1 VHLLDLVLIRQA
13 KEVDMSIRRLVVTV
27 AAMAAIAAALAAL
40 TPPFA
45 ELTGSLTAAQRTVD
59 TQGADVL
66 IASAAA
72 LLAWAVWA
80 WGALGLALTAA
91 SALPGV
97 AGGAARLALQV
108 TLPAGARRGA
118 ALLLGL
124 GLGVAGPLLASA
136 VPQFAPTAS
145 AAAAAERVPDWPAPG
160 PAATPVPDWPTGAA
174 PTGPAPTGEAPAAP
188 STAPTTAPASD
199 SRVVVRGD
207 CLWHIAADSL
217 LGQLGRLPSD
227 GEVAAAVQAWW
238 STNADVI
245 GPDPDLLVP
254 GQVLRPPGPP

>member
-1 VHLLDLVLIRQA
+1 
-13 KEVDMSIRRLVVTV
+13 MSIRRLVVTV

-45 ELTGSLTAAQRTVD
+45 ELAASLAAAQRTVD
-59 TQGADVL
+59 TQGADAL
-66 IASAAA
+66 IASTAG

-97 AGGAARLALQV
+97 AGGAARLTLQV
-108 TLPAGARRGA
+108 ALPAGARRSA

-136 VPQFAPTAS
+136 VPQLAPTAS
-145 AAAAAERVPDWPAPG
+145 AAAAADSVPDWPAPA
-160 PAATPVPDWPTGAA
+160 PAAAPVPDWPTGAA
-174 PTGPAPTGEAPAAP
+174 PTAEVPAAP
-188 STAPTTAPASD
+188 TSTPPAATPAAD
-199 SRVVVRGD
+199 GRVVLRGD

-245 GPDPDLLVP
+245 GPDPDLLFP

>member
-1 VHLLDLVLIRQA
+1 
-13 KEVDMSIRRLVVTV
+13 MSIRRLVVTV

-45 ELTGSLTAAQRTVD
+45 ELTRSLTAAQRTVD

-66 IASAAA
+66 IASTAG

-80 WGALGLALTAA
+80 WGALGLVLTAA

-97 AGGAARLALQV
+97 AGGAARLALHV
-108 TLPAGARRGA
+108 ALPAGARRSA

-136 VPQFAPTAS
+136 VPHLAPTAS
-145 AAAAAERVPDWPAPG
+145 AAAAAESVPDWPAPG
-160 PAATPVPDWPTGAA
+160 SDAGRVPDWPTGVA
-174 PTGPAPTGEAPAAP
+174 PTAEAPAAP
-188 STAPTTAPASD
+188 STAPPAAAPATD
-199 SRVVVRGD
+199 SRVVLRGD

-217 LGQLGRLPSD
+217 LAQLGRLPSD

-238 STNADVI
+238 SANADVI
-245 GPDPDLLVP
+245 GPDPDRLVP